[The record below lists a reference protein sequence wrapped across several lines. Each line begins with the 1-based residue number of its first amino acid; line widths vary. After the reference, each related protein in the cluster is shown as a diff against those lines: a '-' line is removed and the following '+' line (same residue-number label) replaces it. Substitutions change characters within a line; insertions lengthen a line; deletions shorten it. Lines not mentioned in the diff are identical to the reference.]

1 MIMNKLILTVGLCSS
16 MLCAFAADNSS
27 PAGGGTVLAE
37 IDGTK
42 LTLADVELRRPNG
55 LFQAR
60 NAFYETTRKVVDEV
74 VNEYVLE
81 KQAKAENVTV
91 AQLLERHVNG
101 TIEKDPPEDALRV
114 YYEGVE
120 TTEPYEAVRGQI
132 LDALRQRRLAKA
144 KAAYLK
150 SLLAES
156 KITIRVGAPRAQVAL
171 KDTPVRGGKNAP
183 VLVVEYADYECPY
196 CQQAQPALDK
206 LEAEYKGK
214 MALAYKDTPL
224 PMHPH
229 AQKAAEAAHCA
240 AAQGK
245 YWEYHDLL
253 FKSQKLEI
261 PQLKEQARELKID
274 GAAFDKCLDSGEQS
288 ELVKVQLGEA
298 QSLGLQ
304 GTPSFFING
313 RFFSGSL
320 SYEALRGIV
329 EEEIAASS
337 SQQGE
342 PVAR

>member
-1 MIMNKLILTVGLCSS
+1 MNRVVLTSCLFGS
-16 MLCAFAADNSS
+16 MLCAFAEDDSS

-81 KQAKAENVTV
+81 KQAKAENLTV
-91 AQLLERHVNG
+91 AELLERHVNS
-101 TIEKDPPEDALRV
+101 TIEKDPPDEALRV

-120 TTEPYEAVRGQI
+120 TTEPYDAVRGQI
-132 LDALRQRRLAKA
+132 LDSLRQRRMAKA

-156 KITIRVGAPRAQVAL
+156 KITIRVGVPRAQVAL
-171 KDTPVRGGKNAP
+171 KDTPVRGARDAA
-183 VLVVEYADYECPY
+183 VLLVEYADYECPY
-196 CQQAQPALDK
+196 CEQAQPALDK
-206 LEAEYKGK
+206 LEGEYKGK
-214 MALAYKDTPL
+214 LAMAYKDTPL

-240 AAQGK
+240 GAQGK

-288 ELVKVQLGEA
+288 GLVKVQLGEA
-298 QSLGLQ
+298 QALGLQ

-337 SQQGE
+337 FN
-342 PVAR
+342 

>member
-1 MIMNKLILTVGLCSS
+1 
-16 MLCAFAADNSS
+16 
-27 PAGGGTVLAE
+27 
-37 IDGTK
+37 
-42 LTLADVELRRPNG
+42 
-55 LFQAR
+55 
-60 NAFYETTRKVVDEV
+60 

-329 EEEIAASS
+329 EEEIAAASS

>member
-1 MIMNKLILTVGLCSS
+1 MNKLVLTVGLCSS

-91 AQLLERHVNG
+91 AQLLERHVNS

-114 YYEGVE
+114 YYEGVD

>member
-1 MIMNKLILTVGLCSS
+1 MNRVLWTFCLFGA

>member
-1 MIMNKLILTVGLCSS
+1 MIMNKFILTLGLCSS
-16 MLCAFAADNSS
+16 MLCAFAADDSS

-42 LTLADVELRRPNG
+42 LTLADVELRRPNA

-60 NAFYETTRKVVDEV
+60 NSFFDTTRKVVDEV

-91 AQLLERHVNG
+91 AELLERHVNS
-101 TIEKDPPEDALRV
+101 TIEKDPPEEALRV

-120 TTEPYEAVRGQI
+120 TTEPYEAVRAQI
-132 LDALRQRRLAKA
+132 LDSLRQRRMAKA
-144 KAAYLK
+144 RAAYLK

-171 KDTPVRGGKNAP
+171 KDTPVRGGRDAA

-206 LEAEYKGK
+206 LEGEYKGK
-214 MALAYKDTPL
+214 LALAYKDTPL

-240 AAQGK
+240 GAQGK

-253 FKSQKLEI
+253 YKSQKLEI

-288 ELVKVQLGEA
+288 GLVKVQLGEA
-298 QSLGLQ
+298 QALGLQ

-320 SYEALRGIV
+320 SYEALRGVV

-337 SQQGE
+337 SI
-342 PVAR
+342 AR

>member
-1 MIMNKLILTVGLCSS
+1 MNRVFLTFCLFGS
-16 MLCAFAADNSS
+16 MLCAFAADDSS
-27 PAGGGTVLAE
+27 PAGGVTVLAE

-91 AQLLERHVNG
+91 AELLERHVNS
-101 TIEKDPPEDALRV
+101 TIEKDPPEEALRV

-120 TTEPYEAVRGQI
+120 TTEPYEAVRAQI
-132 LDALRQRRLAKA
+132 LDSLRQRRMAKA
-144 KAAYLK
+144 RAAYLK

-171 KDTPVRGGKNAP
+171 KDTPVRGGRDAA

-206 LEAEYKGK
+206 LEGEYKGK
-214 MALAYKDTPL
+214 LALAYKDTPL

-240 AAQGK
+240 GAQGK

-253 FKSQKLEI
+253 YKSQKLEI

-288 ELVKVQLGEA
+288 GLVKVQLGEA
-298 QSLGLQ
+298 QALGLQ

-320 SYEALRGIV
+320 SYEALRGVV

-337 SQQGE
+337 SI
-342 PVAR
+342 AR